1 MAQIT
6 AMMQSANNSGNTDAS
21 TDAATD
27 VLTKYYQSMMSAP
40 SAAANLSMHN
50 MMAIISG
57 SSSSQSHDGNAT
69 DVTVKSEL
77 DGEDDDVDLA
87 LECESVDADA
97 GVTKKRK
104 ADSHSADAV
113 VDTKKPRRK
122 RDMLSAENLANAS
135 SSAPLVIP
143 HLGNDPLTL
152 MAAMYAQATAGG
164 AGSSA
169 ASASMAAFQQA
180 LSQLPLLHT
189 NNTNFMTAMAAAA
202 TAANTTASTADSIVE
217 SAMSHSGAN
226 GNGMLPL
233 TPNHHR
239 FTLHDGDPILSPSVN
254 PSHLSA
260 LRSDGGRIGRY
271 ILPTVIPFEPQR
283 NANVKSLSPRHI
295 GLSLGHHL
303 QSPAHGIN
311 ALAASPNSGFKEF
324 LDFIQSPARAPPSP
338 MTANAHGTRRSS
350 FTAPT
355 PIGKRR
361 KVTQN
366 HATPH
371 RSLSPLNAESS
382 NGGGANNVSIGG
394 GDHNVFNFTGASC
407 VNGAQSIVVADA
419 AVASTAHNGERG
431 V

>member
-1 MAQIT
+1 
-6 AMMQSANNSGNTDAS
+6 
-21 TDAATD
+21 
-27 VLTKYYQSMMSAP
+27 MSAP
-40 SAAANLSMHN
+40 SSAANMSMHN

-57 SSSSQSHDGNAT
+57 SSSSQSNDANAT
-69 DVTVKSEL
+69 DVTVKSEMDADD
-77 DGEDDDVDLA
+77 DGDVDLA
-87 LECESVDADA
+87 LDCESADVDTGA
-97 GVTKKRK
+97 TKKRK
-104 ADSHSADAV
+104 ADSHSADGV

-122 RDMLSAENLANAS
+122 RDMLSGDNLANTS

-180 LSQLPLLHT
+180 LSQLPLLHS

-202 TAANTTASTADSIVE
+202 TAANTTASMADSIVE
-217 SAMSHSGAN
+217 SAMSHTGAN

-283 NANVKSLSPRHI
+283 TGRDANVKSLSPRHI

-324 LDFIQSPARAPPSP
+324 LELHTIARAR
-338 MTANAHGTRRSS
+338 T
-350 FTAPT
+350 
-355 PIGKRR
+355 
-361 KVTQN
+361 
-366 HATPH
+366 
-371 RSLSPLNAESS
+371 AESDDGQRARDEALQLHS
-382 NGGGANNVSIGG
+382 ADS
-394 GDHNVFNFTGASC
+394 DRQTT
-407 VNGAQSIVVADA
+407 QSHSESSDA
-419 AVASTAHNGERG
+419 ASFSVSSDRG
-431 V
+431 VE